1 MADPTRVTAPA
12 TGSADP
18 AQTEIAPGEEPV
30 ATGTLFLMV
39 ILLMLIG
46 GIWGIVYQMLLTR

>member
-1 MADPTRVTAPA
+1 MAEITEVTAPA
-12 TGSADP
+12 PGPAEP
-18 AQTEIAPGEEPV
+18 AQTGIAPGEEPV

-39 ILLMLIG
+39 ILLMLIA